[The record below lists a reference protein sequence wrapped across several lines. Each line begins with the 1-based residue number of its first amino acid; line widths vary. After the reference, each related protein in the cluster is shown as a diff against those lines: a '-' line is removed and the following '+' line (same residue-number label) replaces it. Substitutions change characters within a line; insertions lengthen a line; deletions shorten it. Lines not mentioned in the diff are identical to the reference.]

1 MFSKIF
7 LLENDILL
15 LYKFYLDKGEVF
27 DAEEILEKGRSKHGT
42 PI

>member
-7 LLENDILL
+7 LLENHILF

-27 DAEEILEKGRSKHGT
+27 DDEEILEKGRSKHGT